1 MTEDPQP
8 EKARPRE
15 SGDQTSTGAEPT
27 PAKAGGASM
36 PLEEQ
41 METELDKVEDLQ
53 ARLDEAE
60 REKDQFRSMALRYR
74 ADLENYKKRATQEMA
89 DTRERANAQLLLK
102 LIGVADDFNRA
113 VNFLPEDSVDVS
125 WYEGVQ
131 LVQRSLENMLQSE
144 GLSRIEAAIGQPF
157 DVSQHEAVFFEPTND
172 VSEGAVVRIVRDGY
186 RLHSR
191 VLRAAQVSVAQ
202 PQEDKQIPYSDTGNT
217 SEEQDLQGENQ

>member
-1 MTEDPQP
+1 MTEDRQSD
-8 EKARPRE
+8 EC
-15 SGDQTSTGAEPT
+15 QTFTGAGH
-27 PAKAGGASM
+27 AL

-41 METELDKVEDLQ
+41 MEAELDEVTDLQ
-53 ARLDEAE
+53 ARLDETE

-102 LIGVADDFNRA
+102 LVGVADDFNRA
-113 VNFLPEDSVDVS
+113 VNYLPEDAVDGS

-131 LVQRSLENMLQSE
+131 LVQRSMENMLQSE

-157 DVSQHEAVFFEPTND
+157 DVSQHEAVFFEPTDEVN
-172 VSEGAVVRIVRDGY
+172 EGAVVHIIRDGY

-202 PQEDKQIPYSDTGNT
+202 SPEDKHAPYSDTGNT
-217 SEEQDLQGENQ
+217 PEDQNFQQEN

>member
-1 MTEDPQP
+1 MTEDRQP
-8 EKARPRE
+8 DRACPRE
-15 SGDQTSTGAEPT
+15 SRDQTSAGTGDT
-27 PAKAGGASM
+27 L

-41 METELDKVEDLQ
+41 MGTEPEEVADLQ

-102 LIGVADDFNRA
+102 LLGVVDDFHLA
-113 VNFLPEDSVDVS
+113 VNFLPEDAVDAS

-131 LVQRSLENMLQSE
+131 NVQRKLEGTLQTE
-144 GLSRIEAAIGQPF
+144 GLSRIEAAIGEPF
-157 DVSQHEAVFFEPTND
+157 DVSQHEAVFFEPTED
-172 VSEGAVVRIVRDGY
+172 VSEGAVVRVIRDGY

-202 PQEDKQIPYSDTGNT
+202 APTDDRTI
-217 SEEQDLQGENQ
+217 

>member
-1 MTEDPQP
+1 MTEDPQSC
-8 EKARPRE
+8 E
-15 SGDQTSTGAEPT
+15 SGDQTYTGAK
-27 PAKAGGASM
+27 PAPAEAGGASL
-36 PLEEQ
+36 PFEEQ
-41 METELDKVEDLQ
+41 METELDEVSDLQ

-74 ADLENYKKRATQEMA
+74 ADLENYKKRATQELA

-102 LIGVADDFNRA
+102 LVGVADDFNRA
-113 VNFLPEDSVDVS
+113 VNFLPEDAVDVS

-172 VSEGAVVRIVRDGY
+172 VSEGAVVRIIRDGY

-202 PQEDKQIPYSDTGNT
+202 APENAPISDAGSTPED
-217 SEEQDLQGENQ
+217 QDLRQENQ

>member
-1 MTEDPQP
+1 MMEDGQP
-8 EKARPRE
+8 
-15 SGDQTSTGAEPT
+15 DQAL
-27 PAKAGGASM
+27 

-41 METELDKVEDLQ
+41 MDTELDEVTDLQ

-74 ADLENYKKRATQEMA
+74 ADLENYKKRASQELA

-102 LIGVADDFNRA
+102 LIGVVDDFNLA
-113 VNFLPEDSVDVS
+113 VNFLSEDSVDES
-125 WYEGVQ
+125 WYQGVQ
-131 LVQRSLENMLQSE
+131 NVQRKLESTLQTE
-144 GLSRIEAAIGQPF
+144 GLSRIEATIGQPF
-157 DVSQHEAVFFEPTND
+157 DVSQHEAIYFEPTED

-202 PQEDKQIPYSDTGNT
+202 APEEKPAPYPDTG
-217 SEEQDLQGENQ
+217 

>member
-1 MTEDPQP
+1 MTEDRQSD
-8 EKARPRE
+8 EC
-15 SGDQTSTGAEPT
+15 QTFTGAGH
-27 PAKAGGASM
+27 AL

-41 METELDKVEDLQ
+41 MEAELDEVTDLQ

-74 ADLENYKKRATQEMA
+74 ADLENYKKRATQEMS

-102 LIGVADDFNRA
+102 LVSVADDFNRA
-113 VNFLPEDSVDVS
+113 VNYLPEDAVDGS

-131 LVQRSLENMLQSE
+131 LVQRSMENMLQSE

-157 DVSQHEAVFFEPTND
+157 DVSQHEAVFFEPTDEVN
-172 VSEGAVVRIVRDGY
+172 EGAVVRIIRDGY

-202 PQEDKQIPYSDTGNT
+202 APEDKNLPYSDTGST
-217 SEEQDLQGENQ
+217 PEEQDLQQENQ

>member
-1 MTEDPQP
+1 MTEDRQSD
-8 EKARPRE
+8 E
-15 SGDQTSTGAEPT
+15 SQTSAGAGDT
-27 PAKAGGASM
+27 L

-41 METELDKVEDLQ
+41 MDTELDEVEDLQ

-74 ADLENYKKRATQEMA
+74 ADLENYKKRATQELA
-89 DTRERANAQLLLK
+89 DTRERANSQLLLK
-102 LIGVADDFNRA
+102 LVGVADDFNRA
-113 VNFLPEDSVDVS
+113 VNFLPEDAVDVS

-131 LVQRSLENMLQSE
+131 LVQRSLENLLQSE

-172 VSEGAVVRIVRDGY
+172 VSEGAVVRIIRDGY

-202 PQEDKQIPYSDTGNT
+202 APEESPSPCPGTGQAT
-217 SEEQDLQGENQ
+217 AGDHTI

>member
-1 MTEDPQP
+1 MTEDPQSC
-8 EKARPRE
+8 E
-15 SGDQTSTGAEPT
+15 SGDQTFTGAEPAPVET
-27 PAKAGGASM
+27 GGAAL

-41 METELDKVEDLQ
+41 METELDEVADLQ

-102 LIGVADDFNRA
+102 LVGVADDFTRA
-113 VNFLPEDSVDVS
+113 VNFLPEDAVDVS
-125 WYEGVQ
+125 WYEGLQ

-157 DVSQHEAVFFEPTND
+157 DVSQHEAVFFEPTD
-172 VSEGAVVRIVRDGY
+172 EVSEGAVVRIIRDGY

-202 PQEDKQIPYSDTGNT
+202 APTDN
-217 SEEQDLQGENQ
+217 

>member
-1 MTEDPQP
+1 MTEDQQSC
-8 EKARPRE
+8 E
-15 SGDQTSTGAEPT
+15 GQTFTGAGR
-27 PAKAGGASM
+27 AL

-41 METELDKVEDLQ
+41 METELDEVEDLQ

-60 REKDQFRSMALRYR
+60 REKDQFRAMALRYR
-74 ADLENYKKRATQEMA
+74 ADLENYKKRATQELA

-102 LIGVADDFNRA
+102 LVGVADDLNRA
-113 VNFLPEDSVDVS
+113 VNFLPEDAVDVS

-131 LVQRSLENMLQSE
+131 LVQRSMENMLQSE

-157 DVSQHEAVFFEPTND
+157 DVSQHEAVFFEPTD
-172 VSEGAVVRIVRDGY
+172 EVSEGAVVRIIRDGY

-202 PQEDKQIPYSDTGNT
+202 APEDKNLPYSDTGST
-217 SEEQDLQGENQ
+217 PEEQDLQQENQ

>member
-1 MTEDPQP
+1 MTEDRQSD
-8 EKARPRE
+8 EC
-15 SGDQTSTGAEPT
+15 QTFTGAGH
-27 PAKAGGASM
+27 AL

-41 METELDKVEDLQ
+41 MEAELDEVTDLQ

-60 REKDQFRSMALRYR
+60 REKDQVRSMALRYR
-74 ADLENYKKRATQEMA
+74 ADLENYKKRATQEMT

-102 LIGVADDFNRA
+102 LVGVADDFNRA
-113 VNFLPEDSVDVS
+113 VNYLPEDAVDGS

-131 LVQRSLENMLQSE
+131 LVQRSMENMLQSE

-157 DVSQHEAVFFEPTND
+157 DVSQHEAVFFEPTDEVN
-172 VSEGAVVRIVRDGY
+172 EGAVARIIRDGY

-202 PQEDKQIPYSDTGNT
+202 SPEDKHCPVSRYGAGHDG
-217 SEEQDLQGENQ
+217 

>member
-1 MTEDPQP
+1 MTEDRQSD
-8 EKARPRE
+8 EN
-15 SGDQTSTGAEPT
+15 QTFTGAGH
-27 PAKAGGASM
+27 AL

-41 METELDKVEDLQ
+41 MEAELDEVTDLQ

-102 LIGVADDFNRA
+102 LVGVADDFNRA
-113 VNFLPEDSVDVS
+113 VNYLPEDAVDGS

-131 LVQRSLENMLQSE
+131 LVQRSMENMLQSE

-157 DVSQHEAVFFEPTND
+157 DVSQHEAVFFEPTDEVN
-172 VSEGAVVRIVRDGY
+172 EGAVVRIIRDGY

-202 PQEDKQIPYSDTGNT
+202 SPEDKHAPYSDTGQAMTPFKGAEPALN
-217 SEEQDLQGENQ
+217 LGGAFALRI

>member
-1 MTEDPQP
+1 MTEDRQP
-8 EKARPRE
+8 DE
-15 SGDQTSTGAEPT
+15 GL
-27 PAKAGGASM
+27 

-202 PQEDKQIPYSDTGNT
+202 PQEDKQTPYSDTGNT

>member
-1 MTEDPQP
+1 MTEDRQP
-8 EKARPRE
+8 EKACPRE
-15 SGDQTSTGAEPT
+15 SGDQTPAGAGDT
-27 PAKAGGASM
+27 L

-41 METELDKVEDLQ
+41 MDTELDEVSDLQ

-74 ADLENYKKRATQEMA
+74 ADLENYKKRATQELA
-89 DTRERANAQLLLK
+89 DTRERANSQLLLK
-102 LIGVADDFNRA
+102 LVGVADDFNRA
-113 VNFLPEDSVDVS
+113 VNFLPEDAIDVS
-125 WYEGVQ
+125 WYEGLQ

-157 DVSQHEAVFFEPTND
+157 DVSQHEAVFFEPTNE
-172 VSEGAVVRIVRDGY
+172 VSEGAVVRIIRDGY

-202 PQEDKQIPYSDTGNT
+202 APEEKPTPYPDTGQATTDDRTN
-217 SEEQDLQGENQ
+217 

>member
-1 MTEDPQP
+1 MTEDRQSD
-8 EKARPRE
+8 EC
-15 SGDQTSTGAEPT
+15 QTFTGAGH
-27 PAKAGGASM
+27 AL

-41 METELDKVEDLQ
+41 MEAELDEVTDLQ

-74 ADLENYKKRATQEMA
+74 ADLENYKKRATQEMS

-102 LIGVADDFNRA
+102 LVSVADDFNRA
-113 VNFLPEDSVDVS
+113 VNYLPEDAVDGS

-131 LVQRSLENMLQSE
+131 LVQRSMENMLQSE

-157 DVSQHEAVFFEPTND
+157 DVSQHEAVFFEPTDEVN
-172 VSEGAVVRIVRDGY
+172 EGAVARIIRDGY

-202 PQEDKQIPYSDTGNT
+202 SPEDKPAPYRDTGQAT
-217 SEEQDLQGENQ
+217 TDDRPI

>member
-1 MTEDPQP
+1 MTEDRQSD
-8 EKARPRE
+8 EC
-15 SGDQTSTGAEPT
+15 QTFTGAGH
-27 PAKAGGASM
+27 AL

-41 METELDKVEDLQ
+41 MEAELDEVTDLQ

-74 ADLENYKKRATQEMA
+74 ADLENYKKRATQEMS

-102 LIGVADDFNRA
+102 LVSVADDFNRA
-113 VNFLPEDSVDVS
+113 VNYLPEDAVDGS

-131 LVQRSLENMLQSE
+131 LVQRSMENMLQSE

-157 DVSQHEAVFFEPTND
+157 DVSQHEAVFFEPTDEVN
-172 VSEGAVVRIVRDGY
+172 EGAVARIIRDGY

-202 PQEDKQIPYSDTGNT
+202 APEDKNLPYSDTGST
-217 SEEQDLQGENQ
+217 PEEQDLQQENQ

>member
-1 MTEDPQP
+1 MTEDRQP
-8 EKARPRE
+8 DKACPRE
-15 SGDQTSTGAEPT
+15 SGEQTFAGAEPA
-27 PAKAGGASM
+27 PAEAGAAL

-41 METELDKVEDLQ
+41 METELDEVADLQ

-74 ADLENYKKRATQEMA
+74 ADLENYKKRATQELA

-102 LIGVADDFNRA
+102 LVGVADDFTRA
-113 VNFLPEDSVDVS
+113 VNFLPEDAVDVS

-157 DVSQHEAVFFEPTND
+157 DVSQHEAVFFEPTD
-172 VSEGAVVRIVRDGY
+172 EVSEGAVVRIIRDGY

-202 PQEDKQIPYSDTGNT
+202 APPDDRAE
-217 SEEQDLQGENQ
+217 

>member
-1 MTEDPQP
+1 MTEDRQSD
-8 EKARPRE
+8 EC
-15 SGDQTSTGAEPT
+15 QTFTGAGH
-27 PAKAGGASM
+27 AL

-41 METELDKVEDLQ
+41 MEAELDEVTDLQ
-53 ARLDEAE
+53 ARLDETE

-102 LIGVADDFNRA
+102 LVGVADDFNRA
-113 VNFLPEDSVDVS
+113 VNYLPEDAVDGS

-131 LVQRSLENMLQSE
+131 LVQRSMENMLQSE

-157 DVSQHEAVFFEPTND
+157 DVSQHEAVFFEPTDEVN
-172 VSEGAVVRIVRDGY
+172 EGAVVRIIRDGY

-202 PQEDKQIPYSDTGNT
+202 SPEDKHAPYSDTGNT
-217 SEEQDLQGENQ
+217 PEDQNFQQEN

>member
-1 MTEDPQP
+1 MTEDRQP
-8 EKARPRE
+8 DKACPRE
-15 SGDQTSTGAEPT
+15 SGEQTFTGAEPA
-27 PAKAGGASM
+27 PAEADL

-41 METELDKVEDLQ
+41 METELDEVADLQ

-74 ADLENYKKRATQEMA
+74 ADLENYKKRATQELA

-102 LIGVADDFNRA
+102 LVGVADDFTRA
-113 VNFLPEDSVDVS
+113 VNFLPEDAVDVS

-157 DVSQHEAVFFEPTND
+157 DVSQHEAVFFEPTD
-172 VSEGAVVRIVRDGY
+172 EVSEGAVVRIIRDGY

-202 PQEDKQIPYSDTGNT
+202 APPDDRTE
-217 SEEQDLQGENQ
+217 

>member
-1 MTEDPQP
+1 MTEDRQSD
-8 EKARPRE
+8 EC
-15 SGDQTSTGAEPT
+15 QTFTGAGH
-27 PAKAGGASM
+27 AL

-41 METELDKVEDLQ
+41 MEAELDEVTDLQ

-102 LIGVADDFNRA
+102 LVGVADDFNRA
-113 VNFLPEDSVDVS
+113 VNYLPEDAVDGS

-131 LVQRSLENMLQSE
+131 LVQRSMENMLQSE

-157 DVSQHEAVFFEPTND
+157 DVSQHEAVFFEPTDEVN
-172 VSEGAVVRIVRDGY
+172 EGAVARIIRDGY

-202 PQEDKQIPYSDTGNT
+202 SPEDKPAPYPDTGQAT
-217 SEEQDLQGENQ
+217 TDDRPI

>member
-1 MTEDPQP
+1 MTEDGQSD
-8 EKARPRE
+8 E
-15 SGDQTSTGAEPT
+15 SQT
-27 PAKAGGASM
+27 M
-36 PLEEQ
+36 EEQ
-41 METELDKVEDLQ
+41 MDAELDEVSDLQ

-74 ADLENYKKRATQEMA
+74 ADLENYKKRATQELA

-102 LIGVADDFNRA
+102 LVGVADDFNRA
-113 VNFLPEDSVDVS
+113 VNFLPEDAVDVS

-144 GLSRIEAAIGQPF
+144 GLSRIEATIGQPF
-157 DVSQHEAVFFEPTND
+157 DVSQHEAVFFEPTNE
-172 VSEGAVVRIVRDGY
+172 VSEGAVARIIRDGY

-202 PQEDKQIPYSDTGNT
+202 APEEKSAPYPDTGQAT
-217 SEEQDLQGENQ
+217 TDDSTI